1 MLDVA
6 YVFGTLAFFALMFA
20 YVHACAALGKA
31 KSSDGAR
38 AGSEL
43 P

>member
-6 YVFGTLAFFALMFA
+6 YVFGTVAFFALMFA
-20 YVHACAALGKA
+20 YVRACAALGKA